1 MLFYKQNF
9 HKSYFNLNELTK
21 RILVA
26 LIGIPIVFAAVW
38 YGGWFFYTLLFL
50 INAFAI
56 DEFYNM
62 VRFKTQKLAARFL
75 YIFSSQIFFGLAYY
89 LFNKGL
95 LIYFLFVIPIFPIY
109 LSFFDL
115 RTFTDH
121 GLTRISSRVYGYFYI
136 TLAMIAFYFIRQ
148 IDLLLVYVH
157 PDYVFTSLFNES
169 NLGNLELLKSTL
181 GAKILFSIF
190 ASVWVCDSAA
200 YFTGRAIG
208 KHKFAEK
215 VSPKKTW
222 EGAIGG
228 LVGAMI
234 VGVLFYFLDSFE
246 KSYIYL
252 IIAFICGTVGQYGD
266 LVESLIKRDV
276 GVKDSSNLIPGHGGV
291 LDRIDSLLAVSPFI
305 LLTLVIL
312 L

>member
-1 MLFYKQNF
+1 M
-9 HKSYFNLNELTK
+9 NELTK
-21 RILVA
+21 RIIVA
-26 LIGIPIVFAAVW
+26 LIGIPIVIGAVW

-50 INAFAI
+50 VNAFAI

-62 VRFKTQKLAARFL
+62 VRFKTQHLSSRFL
-75 YIFSSQIFFGLAYY
+75 YIFSSQILFGLAYY

-95 LIYFLFVIPIFPIY
+95 VIYFLFVIPIFPIY

-115 RTFTDH
+115 RTSTEH

-148 IDLLLVYVH
+148 IDQLLLYINSE
-157 PDYVFTSLFNES
+157 YVFASLFNENS
-169 NLGNLELLKSTL
+169 LQDIEILKSTL

-190 ASVWVCDSAA
+190 ASIWVCDSAA
-200 YFTGRAIG
+200 YFTGKSFG

-228 LVGAMI
+228 LIGALI
-234 VGVLFYFLDSFE
+234 VGLMFYYFDSFS
-246 KSYIYL
+246 KSYIYI
-252 IIAFICGTVGQYGD
+252 IIALISGTIGQYGD

-291 LDRIDSLLAVSPFI
+291 LDRIDSLLAVSPFVLFI
-305 LLTLVIL
+305 LVIFL
-312 L
+312 